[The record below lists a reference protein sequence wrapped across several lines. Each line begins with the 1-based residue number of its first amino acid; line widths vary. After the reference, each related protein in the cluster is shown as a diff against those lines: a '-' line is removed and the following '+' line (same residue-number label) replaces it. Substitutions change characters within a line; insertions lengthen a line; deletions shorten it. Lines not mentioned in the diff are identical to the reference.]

1 MNKRIISLLILASAT
16 IAVAQVPT
24 YELDRILPA
33 PGSTSVDL
41 SPDGNK
47 IYISVT
53 YQAVTNQGYEAYD
66 ADTYDFLRYYHVPSS
81 APWVGLVSSDSAYL
95 WTTTYYGGYVKKI
108 DLQSGG
114 VAKSIDLGHWTAGM
128 AFDSQRRYLY
138 VGENVPGGWAIGS
151 LQVVDTLTE
160 SVMGSVTLNGEPGF
174 SIILDSTDSYVYLVT
189 RNPGSETL
197 YKIATSD
204 YSFTT
209 LALPGIGSHA
219 GISLSPDGGTAYVK
233 GMFDDIVHLIDT
245 DTITEFD
252 TFSIVDALGFYVSP
266 DGTHALTMN
275 RTGDVDIRIFDFA
288 TESIIQTIDLGPIG
302 TMSSTSTPYWDLAR
316 GKVYVPTWFGGG
328 VPVLVAQLPC
338 TPVSIDSLTAYPLVV
353 PLGNAVN
360 FEATIVD
367 GCGEIDALWDFDD
380 ETVDSQ
386 TNVTSPVTTTKTYDS
401 AGVYTV
407 VLTVS
412 DDKVD
417 VGDKIVV
424 VVYDPTGGFVTG
436 GGWIDSPTGAY
447 IANPNLA
454 GKANFGF
461 VSKYKKGANVP
472 TGNTEFVFQAADL
485 NFHSSSY
492 QWLVVNQGDSRAQIK
507 GSGTI
512 NGTGD
517 YKFMLRAGDGEPDTF
532 WIQIWEEIG
541 GVEVLY
547 YDNGVDQSIGGGS
560 IIVHTDKGQKG

>member
-1 MNKRIISLLILASAT
+1 MNKRIIPLLIIASAT

-41 SPDGNK
+41 SPDGSK
-47 IYISVT
+47 IYIPVT

-160 SVMGSVTLNGEPGF
+160 SVVGSVTLNGEPGF
-174 SIILDSTDSYVYLVT
+174 SIILNSTDSYVYLVT

-219 GISLSPDGGTAYVK
+219 GLSLSPDGGTAYVK
-233 GMFDDIVHLIDT
+233 GRFDDIVHLIDT

-275 RTGDVDIRIFDFA
+275 RTGDADIRIFDFA

-302 TMSSTSTPYWDLAR
+302 TMSNTSTPYWDLAR
-316 GKVYVPTWFGGG
+316 GKVYVPTWLGGG
-328 VPVLVAQLPC
+328 VPVLVGEPPGPSLP
-338 TPVSIDSLTAYPLVV
+338 TEQIEEILY
-353 PLGNAVN
+353 
-360 FEATIVD
+360 FIEASVD
-367 GCGEIDALWDFDD
+367 DGML
-380 ETVDSQ
+380 
-386 TNVTSPVTTTKTYDS
+386 
-401 AGVYTV
+401 
-407 VLTVS
+407 
-412 DDKVD
+412 
-417 VGDKIVV
+417 VGDGPGKSAKNRLNALINMLEEARSLIEAELFEEA
-424 VVYDPTGGFVTG
+424 YQQLEAAYKHTDGQSPPPDFVTG
-436 GGWIDSPTGAY
+436 PAAPELAELIQ
-447 IANPNLA
+447 NLM
-454 GKANFGF
+454 
-461 VSKYKKGANVP
+461 
-472 TGNTEFVFQAADL
+472 E
-485 NFHSSSY
+485 
-492 QWLVVNQGDSRAQIK
+492 
-507 GSGTI
+507 
-512 NGTGD
+512 
-517 YKFMLRAGDGEPDTF
+517 
-532 WIQIWEEIG
+532 
-541 GVEVLY
+541 
-547 YDNGVDQSIGGGS
+547 SI
-560 IIVHTDKGQKG
+560 